1 MGPAHS
7 EEDEAEG
14 FILILVKKN
23 KFFFVFFGF
32 FVTTQMLLVR
42 LLNEKSEILS
52 SLERKLSSVRHSNLT
67 NQCCLRLAVAL
78 IELSTALLSPFCR
91 VLQTAV
97 KIKFEH
103 FKSLTIRAK

>member
-1 MGPAHS
+1 
-7 EEDEAEG
+7 
-14 FILILVKKN
+14 
-23 KFFFVFFGF
+23 
-32 FVTTQMLLVR
+32 MLLVR

-78 IELSTALLSPFCR
+78 IELSTDLLSPFCR

-97 KIKFEH
+97 EIKFEH